1 MEIRGRKK
9 RRRRG
14 GLAGNWIHART
25 GLHTRGARI
34 AAGPSGSPTAHR
46 RAITSHRGPTIT
58 NLSLSL
64 LLSLVEPPIPPL
76 HPPPPPPPLFNPP
89 PSRFPPPHPPYQHI
103 RPLSTYFPG
112 VRYSSRNSF
121 ELHISLA
128 HREITPGDLCK
139 LAM

>member
-1 MEIRGRKK
+1 M
-9 RRRRG
+9 
-14 GLAGNWIHART
+14 AGNWIQART

-46 RAITSHRGPTIT
+46 RAITSHRGPAIT
-58 NLSLSL
+58 NGALSLSL
-64 LLSLVEPPIPPL
+64 SLPRQATYYILLLLLLFPPV
-76 HPPPPPPPLFNPP
+76 FNPP

-128 HREITPGDLCK
+128 HREITPRDRCK